1 MQLDRHAAFQVQE
14 VRVSVTPLHR
24 KDKIESGSQD
34 CAVPLS
40 ETTNRKV
47 LIVLVDLFLYENFNT

>member
-40 ETTNRKV
+40 ETTNRK
-47 LIVLVDLFLYENFNT
+47 DLDRSSGPVPVRKF